1 MGHPDAH
8 VPSLLLAG
16 SGLVLI
22 SAGVI
27 CVWRPW
33 VAALCDPLM
42 SPPNCVTRDYEETSR
57 QRAPGQCLTGEWL
70 GDVPCVWRKIQG
82 LGITSD
88 GKLGSAWPMIPYLS
102 WVWTGAP
109 VPSKWLHVKWE
120 GVSLCHHPV
129 LGWLVWLQ
137 AGHKQ
142 LLLWLQLVACSRQ
155 VLWGASLY
163 RQMVC
168 GENASASTQSDHSL
182 LVQARM
188 QHGSHVDTPVWS
200 SSYVGSQV

>member
-1 MGHPDAH
+1 MPTPLCSDGEVGMGHPDAH

-109 VPSKWLHVKWE
+109 CSQQVAPREMGRSEPLPPPSA
-120 GVSLCHHPV
+120 GVAGLAS
-129 LGWLVWLQ
+129 GWTQ
-137 AGHKQ
+137 AAAP
-142 LLLWLQLVACSRQ
+142 LA
-155 VLWGASLY
+155 A
-163 RQMVC
+163 
-168 GENASASTQSDHSL
+168 
-182 LVQARM
+182 ARGM
-188 QHGSHVDTPVWS
+188 F
-200 SSYVGSQV
+200 